1 MVLCRPE
8 VVLCVVA
15 TFGVTFVEIWGELF
29 LKMDIHFVLSI
40 VLSLS
45 ALLLLLLAAL
55 QFT

>member
-8 VVLCVVA
+8 VVPCIVA
-15 TFGVTFVEIWGELF
+15 TSGVTFVEIQGELF
-29 LKMDIHFVLSI
+29 LKMDVHFVLSI